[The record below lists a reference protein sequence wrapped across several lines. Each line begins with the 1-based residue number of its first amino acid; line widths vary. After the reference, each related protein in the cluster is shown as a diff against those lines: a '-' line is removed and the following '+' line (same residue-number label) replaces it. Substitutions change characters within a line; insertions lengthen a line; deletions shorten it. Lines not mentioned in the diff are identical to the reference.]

1 MSTGDT
7 MKSDL
12 SSFLDDELPAQR
24 QPAVLAAMDHDEELR
39 NAWDGYHLI
48 GDALRRVPGLERD
61 LVTRVMADLEREP
74 VVLAPQ
80 VGRVAEFARSSLAI
94 AATAAGVA
102 AVAWVALDHYPL
114 PPQALSVAL
123 VAAQSAAAVEKP
135 NERMREFLVAHQT
148 YSPTNRI
155 QGGTSYVRTV
165 SVAMNNASK

>member
-1 MSTGDT
+1 

-24 QPAVLAAMDHDEELR
+24 QMTMFAAIDRDEELR
-39 NAWDGYHLI
+39 RAWDGYQLI
-48 GDALRRVPGLERD
+48 GDALRCVPGLERN
-61 LVTRVMADLEREP
+61 LVARVMAGLEREP

-80 VGRVAEFARSSLAI
+80 LRPATDLRRSLLAI

-102 AVAWVALDHYPL
+102 LVSWVALNPDPV
-114 PPQALSVAL
+114 PSQVP
-123 VAAQSAAAVEKP
+123 SAALATAQPAALAGKP
-135 NERMREFLVAHQT
+135 NDRMQEYLVAHQT

-165 SVAMNNASK
+165 SATRNSATK